1 MGRGRRPREAG
12 VTALPPICELVP
24 HAPPMILVDE
34 MLDYAPGHARCVV
47 RLRPDSLF
55 VENGRVRALVAVEY
69 MAQSVAAYAGMKSR
83 RHGEPPSIGFLLGSR
98 ELKLAVDHFRAGD
111 TLVVDVEHVFG
122 DDQLGSFRC
131 TVWRDEEIVAEAM
144 VNVYQTNGGGPLP
157 P

>member
-1 MGRGRRPREAG
+1 
-12 VTALPPICELVP
+12 VTALPPIGELVP
-24 HAPPMILVDE
+24 HEPPMILVDE
-34 MLDYAPGHARCVV
+34 MLDYAPGYARCVV

-83 RHGEPPSIGFLLGSR
+83 RNGEPPSIGFLLGSR
-98 ELKLAVDHFRAGD
+98 ELTLAVDHFRAGD

-131 TVWRDEEIVAEAM
+131 TVRRDEVIVAEAM
-144 VNVYQTNGGGPLP
+144 VNVYQTNGGGLLP